1 MGVDLLEIPVFENT
15 IKRLHNILA
24 TKGLDLMH
32 IITTEDEKI
41 FEDVLNCCVGI
52 GAIQI
57 GLVNILREFE
67 LNADFLIGMS
77 FGEIAAGYA
86 DGCLSERQAIL
97 SAYFRGYSVNREL
110 TIEGRIALIG
120 LGREQLKTL
129 IPEDCDDAAHLDEN
143 TSTIAGP
150 KDSIEKFADVLQ
162 KQNHFVWVAN
172 ASNVPFHT
180 RYLKNAGK
188 ELLKNLD
195 NIIQE
200 AKLRSKNWY
209 STSVVQEEWSKAQL
223 CSGSYYVH
231 NLLGCVYF
239 EETCKV
245 LPPNCVIIGIAPM
258 CFLRTSM
265 KTNTPDSLYIPLV
278 DKEASNCKTMLL
290 EALEKVAENGVNL
303 NIEKVKK
310 MMADYDS
317 NNNCM

>member
-1 MGVDLLEIPVFENT
+1 
-15 IKRLHNILA
+15 
-24 TKGLDLMH
+24 
-32 IITTEDEKI
+32 
-41 FEDVLNCCVGI
+41 
-52 GAIQI
+52 
-57 GLVNILREFE
+57 
-67 LNADFLIGMS
+67 
-77 FGEIAAGYA
+77 
-86 DGCLSERQAIL
+86 GCLSERQAIL

-209 STSVVQEEWSKAQL
+209 STSVVQEEWSQPKAQL

-265 KTNTPDSLYIPLV
+265 KTNTPDSLYIPLSLV
-278 DKEASNCKTMLL
+278 TLSAMTSVAVGAISRTEEFSCHCYTDKRVGL
-290 EALEKVAENGVNL
+290 EIV
-303 NIEKVKK
+303 I
-310 MMADYDS
+310 
-317 NNNCM
+317 